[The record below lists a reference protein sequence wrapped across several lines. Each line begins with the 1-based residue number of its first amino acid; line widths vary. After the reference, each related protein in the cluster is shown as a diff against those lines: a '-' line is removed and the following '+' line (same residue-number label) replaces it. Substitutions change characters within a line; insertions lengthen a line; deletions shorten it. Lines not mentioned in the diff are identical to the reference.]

1 MNNDGRISAHRP
13 FYGGC
18 VWETFGS
25 AGFLVSS
32 VCEPAHSYHPIRF
45 VANGSS
51 SSFRYKEDLLMTM
64 NNPPRRFTPM
74 SQFATDYPVL
84 LIDSD
89 APLRELHNCVSERL
103 NAVLKYLNLMACT
116 SLPDY
121 AENDINTVTN
131 IARIMVQDVSDVFR
145 VIEQRGFDI
154 PTNS

>member
-1 MNNDGRISAHRP
+1 MNTQHPPHR
-13 FYGGC
+13 F
-18 VWETFGS
+18 S
-25 AGFLVSS
+25 
-32 VCEPAHSYHPIRF
+32 
-45 VANGSS
+45 
-51 SSFRYKEDLLMTM
+51 
-64 NNPPRRFTPM
+64 PM

-89 APLRELHNCVSERL
+89 APIRELHNCVSERL

-131 IARIMVQDVSDVFR
+131 IALILLRDVSDVFR

-154 PTNS
+154 SKG

>member
-1 MNNDGRISAHRP
+1 
-13 FYGGC
+13 
-18 VWETFGS
+18 
-25 AGFLVSS
+25 
-32 VCEPAHSYHPIRF
+32 
-45 VANGSS
+45 
-51 SSFRYKEDLLMTM
+51 MTM

-74 SQFATDYPVL
+74 SQLTTDYPVL

-131 IARIMVQDVSDVFR
+131 VARIMVQDIADVFG
-145 VIEQRGFDI
+145 VIEQRGFDT
-154 PTNS
+154 PKAK

>member
-1 MNNDGRISAHRP
+1 
-13 FYGGC
+13 
-18 VWETFGS
+18 
-25 AGFLVSS
+25 
-32 VCEPAHSYHPIRF
+32 
-45 VANGSS
+45 
-51 SSFRYKEDLLMTM
+51 MTM

-131 IARIMVQDVSDVFR
+131 IARIMVQDIADVFG
-145 VIEQRGFDI
+145 VIEQRGFEL
-154 PTNS
+154 SKHQ